1 MLKEE
6 FLRKFRRYKK
16 MKEVNLRDTFAKKLG
31 MRTTA
36 KKLFDDIQSEKKVV
50 LNFQDV
56 EFMSRSFAQEYIFQK
71 YNSDIEIIEK
81 NMNDSVKGLLDVVEE
96 DYNETC
102 LF

>member
-1 MLKEE
+1 
-6 FLRKFRRYKK
+6 